1 MIKYDRDDQIYHKV
15 LRLRNIQYFVLVCK
29 LSFMFSSRIQS
40 QELFFSGVGGGVVL
54 WCNQTR
60 TISSLFHHIIHTCK
74 ISFNCLYE

>member
-40 QELFFSGVGGGVVL
+40 QELFFSGVGGGGWYFDV
-54 WCNQTR
+54 T
-60 TISSLFHHIIHTCK
+60 
-74 ISFNCLYE
+74 

>member
-40 QELFFSGVGGGVVL
+40 QELFFKWSGGGGGGGGGTLV
-54 WCNQTR
+54 
-60 TISSLFHHIIHTCK
+60 
-74 ISFNCLYE
+74 